1 MPRCRKRSR
10 QRRSCDYETSL
21 NYGFK
26 DITMCDI
33 NGIISKDSENLN
45 WMQKEMAKVTNLKML
60 RELWPT
66 L

>member
-1 MPRCRKRSR
+1 
-10 QRRSCDYETSL
+10 
-21 NYGFK
+21 
-26 DITMCDI
+26 MCDI